1 MKRTNVVLDE
11 DRLEEARRLLGAK
24 TYSDTINAA
33 LSEAIRSAK
42 IRSLPDLLRKVRWKG
57 DLSEMRD
64 DHPHRHP
71 GKRHPGT
78 SPKQARA

>member
-24 TYSDTINAA
+24 TYSDTINEA

-42 IRSLPDLLRKVRWKG
+42 IRSLPDLLRKVRWEG

-64 DHPHRHP
+64 DHAEKHAER
-71 GKRHPGT
+71 KRAQG
-78 SPKQARA
+78 

>member
-42 IRSLPDLLRKVRWKG
+42 IRSLPDLLHKVRWEG

-64 DHPHRHP
+64 DHPKDQPER
-71 GKRHPGT
+71 KRT
-78 SPKQARA
+78 RA

>member
-24 TYSDTINAA
+24 TYSDTINEA

-42 IRSLPDLLRKVRWKG
+42 IRSLPDLLRKVRWEG

-64 DHPHRHP
+64 DRPESN
-71 GKRHPGT
+71 PGT
-78 SPKQARA
+78 SRSERKRPRA

>member
-24 TYSDTINAA
+24 TYSDTINQA

-42 IRSLPDLLRKVRWKG
+42 IRSLPDLLRKVRWEG

-64 DHPHRHP
+64 DHP
-71 GKRHPGT
+71 KRGPET
-78 SPKQARA
+78 SHSARKRAQG